1 MHFTKLSMKKNSK
14 IYSLGKGYSPFIYKN
29 ETGLIYSFPVT
40 SGHVDLTFEFTIS
53 AQDLDI
59 LKSHE
64 FRFKILYFVV
74 FHEAQSTFGTGHPK
88 PRKYT
93 SEEFENTK
101 NKVLYTS
108 ETELKS
114 YIKQFSKDKNLGE
127 KYFDTFFRIVF

>member
-1 MHFTKLSMKKNSK
+1 MKKNNK

-29 ETGLIYSFPVT
+29 DTVLLYNFIVT

-53 AQDLDI
+53 EQDLDV

-64 FRFKILYFVV
+64 FRFKILYFIA
-74 FHEAQSTFGTGHPK
+74 FHEAQSTFGTGNPK

-101 NKVLYTS
+101 NKVLYKS
-108 ETELKS
+108 DLELKS
-114 YIKQFSKDKNLGE
+114 YIKEFTKEKNLGDN
-127 KYFDTFFRIVF
+127 YINTFFKIAFEQN